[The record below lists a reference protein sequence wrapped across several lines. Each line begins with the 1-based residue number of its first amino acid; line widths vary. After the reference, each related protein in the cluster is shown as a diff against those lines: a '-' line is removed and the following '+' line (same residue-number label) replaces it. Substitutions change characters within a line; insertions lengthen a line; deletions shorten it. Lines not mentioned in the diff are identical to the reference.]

1 MVSATMLD
9 GRGLAARLR
18 AELSGQAQRFA
29 ARRQRPA
36 QLALALVGSDATA
49 RLYAEQV
56 TRTCERIGVQLSLR
70 EFRAEVSEVALRAEV
85 AALGARAEVDGVA
98 LLLPLPR
105 HIRQRVVMEA
115 LPAAKDVDGLGPQN
129 AGRLML
135 GFPSFVPSTADA
147 ALELLRLAGVPL
159 LGQDTVVVGRS
170 NVGGKPAALLFLR
183 ENATVTFCHSR
194 TPDLSAVT
202 RQADILFSS
211 MGRPGAITAGMLKP
225 GAIVLDAGMTNV
237 DGRVVGDVDF
247 AGAREVASYIT
258 PSPGGLGPLTPLMLI
273 RHTLVGPSRG
283 RRSRKT
289 SEPPS
294 RRMPSTAAQHQ
305 ADG

>member
-1 MVSATMLD
+1 MNATMLN
-9 GRGLAARLR
+9 GRELAARLR
-18 AELSGQAQRFA
+18 EELADEAQRFA
-29 ARRQRPA
+29 ERRQRPA
-36 QLALALVGSDATA
+36 HLTLALVGSNATA

-56 TRTCERIGVQLSLR
+56 TRACERAGLKLTLR
-70 EFRAEVSEVALRAEV
+70 RFRASVEEIALRAAV
-85 AALGARAEVDGVA
+85 ATLGARADVDGVA

-147 ALELLRLAGVPL
+147 ALELLRLADVQL
-159 LGQDTVVVGRS
+159 KGQNTVVVGRS

-194 TPDLSAVT
+194 TPDLGALT
-202 RQADILFSS
+202 RQADVLFTS
-211 MGRPGAITAGMLKP
+211 MGRPGAITPDMVRP

-237 DGRVVGDVDF
+237 DGQIVGDVDF
-247 AGAREVASYIT
+247 TGASAVASYIT

-273 RHTLVGPSRG
+273 RHTLVGPS
-283 RRSRKT
+283 
-289 SEPPS
+289 
-294 RRMPSTAAQHQ
+294 
-305 ADG
+305 

>member
-1 MVSATMLD
+1 MTATLLD
-9 GRGLAARLR
+9 GRDLAARLR
-18 AELSGQAQRFA
+18 VELAEEARQFA
-29 ARRQRPA
+29 GRRQRA
-36 QLALALVGSDATA
+36 ARLALILVGSDATA

-56 TRTCERIGVQLSLR
+56 ARASQRVGLRLSLH
-70 EFRAEVSEVALRAEV
+70 EFPAEVEETALRTEVAT
-85 AALGARAEVDGVA
+85 LGARDDVDGVA

-147 ALELLRLAGVPL
+147 ALELLRLAGVRL
-159 LGQDTVVVGRS
+159 LGQDAVVVGRS

-194 TPDLSAVT
+194 TPDLGALT
-202 RQADILFSS
+202 RQADILFTSI
-211 MGRPGAITAGMLKP
+211 GRPGVITAEMVKP

-237 DGRVVGDVDF
+237 GGQVVGDVDF
-247 AGAREVASYIT
+247 AGVGAVASHLT

-273 RHTLVGPSRG
+273 RHTLVGPS
-283 RRSRKT
+283 
-289 SEPPS
+289 
-294 RRMPSTAAQHQ
+294 
-305 ADG
+305 